1 MIQTLRK
8 GKSPPIS
15 EEPEQ
20 TCMGDQEHM
29 DDLYGDY
36 FHRQNVQATPQSQH
50 SSPPGLSPG
59 DACHGIHRI
68 AQELML
74 VLK

>member
-1 MIQTLRK
+1 
-8 GKSPPIS
+8 
-15 EEPEQ
+15 
-20 TCMGDQEHM
+20 MGDQEHM